1 MNDVVA
7 QKITSIQR
15 CIARAREERQLA
27 GHDFASNHSRQDAAI
42 LNITRACEQ
51 AIDLANFII
60 KRKKLG
66 IPPRSR
72 ESFSYLAAAGIIPQ
86 GLSDSL
92 QRMVGF
98 RNLAV
103 HDYQNINIA
112 IVENVLQQGLND
124 LLQFS
129 ELMASTL

>member
-15 CIARAREERQLA
+15 CIGRAREERQLA
-27 GHDFASNHSRQDAAI
+27 GHGFAADYSRQDAAI

-72 ESFSYLAAAGIIPQ
+72 ESFVSLAEAGIIPND
-86 GLSDSL
+86 LSDSL

-98 RNLAV
+98 RNLVV

-112 IVENVLQQGLND
+112 IVENVLKQGLDD
-124 LLQFS
+124 LLRFT
-129 ELMASTL
+129 ELMVVEL